1 MRRSLR
7 RRLAIAAILLV
18 AVVTGCGAGEEGE
31 GGAAAPAS
39 PTSEPTSTAAGT
51 PAVSGTQVTA
61 TMTEFE
67 IDLSVGEL
75 SPGTY
80 TFLADNSRAQAPHA
94 LAIEGPGVSGAKT
107 SVLRPGET
115 EPLTV
120 NLQQGTYKIWCPVG
134 NHEAQG
140 MVLTVNVS

>member
-7 RRLAIAAILLV
+7 RRFAIAAILFV
-18 AVVTGCGAGEEGE
+18 AVVTGCGGGEGGG

-39 PTSEPTSTAAGT
+39 PTSEPTATAGGT
-51 PAVSGTQVTA
+51 PAATGTQVTA
-61 TMTEFE
+61 TMTEFKIE
-67 IDLSVGEL
+67 LSDSEL

-80 TFLADNSRAQAPHA
+80 TFIADNSRAQAPHA
-94 LAIEGPGVSGAKT
+94 LAIEGPGASGAKT
-107 SVLRPGET
+107 SVLQPGET

-120 NLQQGTYKIWCPVG
+120 NLQQGAYKIWCPVG

-140 MVLTVNVS
+140 MVLTANVS